1 MSLGLIITVKDEA
14 DLLIRN
20 IEYHASV
27 GVDCFLLSER
37 GSSAAELE
45 KINDFASQRPDVVVF
60 GQDVAEMALDSPEF
74 IRRRN
79 ILFEKFHATFNSN
92 WVAIIDTDEF
102 LLPGSSSVLH
112 SDILKTAN
120 LISLPRYNVALSKAG
135 ADAFY
140 EKLTSPELLLQQEII
155 VKPIELS
162 REIMFEH
169 PGIPWVMH
177 RLGPKVM
184 TSIKSVNDI
193 APGFHDLVSDTV
205 VVRGQPQD
213 LLILH
218 LPFSSYDRFARK
230 VANMQ
235 TQLENMGHTLAPG
248 EAWHWRR
255 WVEELVDEESVKIE
269 FEKQFFDD
277 ADLLNLRQDEVVM
290 TAECF
295 FQSKVSQQPGFAPV

>member
-1 MSLGLIITVKDEA
+1 MSLGLIINVKDEA

-20 IEYHASV
+20 IDYHTSA

-37 GSSAAELE
+37 GSAATELE
-45 KINDFASQRPDVVVF
+45 KINDFASQRPDVVIF
-60 GQDVAEMALDSPEF
+60 NQNVAEMALDSPEF
-74 IRRRN
+74 IRRRKK
-79 ILFEKFHATFNSN
+79 LFEKYHATFSSS
-92 WVAIIDTDEF
+92 WVAVIDADEF

-120 LISLPRYNVALSKAG
+120 LISLPRYNVALPRAG

-140 EKLTSPELLLQQEII
+140 EKLASPELLLQQEII
-155 VKPIELS
+155 VKPMVLS
-162 REIMFEH
+162 REIMLEN

-177 RLGPKVM
+177 KVGPKVM
-184 TSIKSVNDI
+184 TSIKSVSDI
-193 APGFHDLVSDTV
+193 APGFHDLVSDSA
-205 VVRGQPQD
+205 VVRGQAQD

-230 VANMQ
+230 VTNMK
-235 TQLENMGHTLAPG
+235 TQLENIGHTWAPG

-255 WVEELVDEESVKIE
+255 WVEELTDEESIRVE
-269 FEKQFFDD
+269 YEKQFFGDL
-277 ADLLNLRQDEVVM
+277 DLLKLRQDKVIM

-295 FQSKVSQQPGFAPV
+295 FQSTVNQQPALSRV